1 MKDMRLI
8 YLFMTMVVVYG
19 FGMTFFM
26 DTLGFT
32 FGIMGMSLG
41 TMGFIFGLICLK
53 RIEKL
58 TEQLKE
64 KEILQQNYQ
73 PEQKIANKTLFMW
86 RRKNQATQGLVRV
99 VRHIDVFQLG
109 VQRDVRIGIH
119 CGDFVNLLHS
129 IARYEPAPEK

>member
-19 FGMTFFM
+19 FGMIFFM

-64 KEILQQNYQ
+64 KEILQENYQ
-73 PEQKIANKTLFMW
+73 PEQKVPNSTIRN
-86 RRKNQATQGLVRV
+86 V
-99 VRHIDVFQLG
+99 I
-109 VQRDVRIGIH
+109 
-119 CGDFVNLLHS
+119 
-129 IARYEPAPEK
+129 RYC

>member
-8 YLFMTMVVVYG
+8 YLVIAMVVIYG
-19 FGMTFFM
+19 IGMTFFM

-58 TEQLKE
+58 TEQLVE
-64 KEILQQNYQ
+64 KEILQENY
-73 PEQKIANKTLFMW
+73 PEW
-86 RRKNQATQGLVRV
+86 
-99 VRHIDVFQLG
+99 
-109 VQRDVRIGIH
+109 
-119 CGDFVNLLHS
+119 
-129 IARYEPAPEK
+129 

>member
-19 FGMTFFM
+19 IGMTFFM

-53 RIEKL
+53 E
-58 TEQLKE
+58 LKN
-64 KEILQQNYQ
+64 LQSNS
-73 PEQKIANKTLFMW
+73 KKKKFSNKTTNLNRRYLIERFLFGAGKIRL
-86 RRKNQATQGLVRV
+86 RR
-99 VRHIDVFQLG
+99 D
-109 VQRDVRIGIH
+109 
-119 CGDFVNLLHS
+119 
-129 IARYEPAPEK
+129 

>member
-8 YLFMTMVVVYG
+8 YLFMAMVVIYG
-19 FGMTFFM
+19 IGMAFFM

-73 PEQKIANKTLFMW
+73 PE
-86 RRKNQATQGLVRV
+86 
-99 VRHIDVFQLG
+99 
-109 VQRDVRIGIH
+109 
-119 CGDFVNLLHS
+119 
-129 IARYEPAPEK
+129 

>member
-19 FGMTFFM
+19 FGMTFFR

-64 KEILQQNYQ
+64 KEILQENYQ
-73 PEQKIANKTLFMW
+73 PEQKIANRTLFMW

-119 CGDFVNLLHS
+119 YGDFVNLFLIITRH
-129 IARYEPAPEK
+129 EPALEK

>member
-41 TMGFIFGLICLK
+41 NDGFHLWTYLLK
-53 RIEKL
+53 
-58 TEQLKE
+58 
-64 KEILQQNYQ
+64 
-73 PEQKIANKTLFMW
+73 
-86 RRKNQATQGLVRV
+86 KN
-99 VRHIDVFQLG
+99 
-109 VQRDVRIGIH
+109 
-119 CGDFVNLLHS
+119 
-129 IARYEPAPEK
+129 

>member
-26 DTLGFT
+26 DPLGFT

-64 KEILQQNYQ
+64 KEILQENYQ
-73 PEQKIANKTLFMW
+73 PE
-86 RRKNQATQGLVRV
+86 
-99 VRHIDVFQLG
+99 
-109 VQRDVRIGIH
+109 
-119 CGDFVNLLHS
+119 
-129 IARYEPAPEK
+129 

>member
-58 TEQLKE
+58 TEQLKK
-64 KEILQQNYQ
+64 KEVLQENYQ
-73 PEQKIANKTLFMW
+73 PE
-86 RRKNQATQGLVRV
+86 
-99 VRHIDVFQLG
+99 
-109 VQRDVRIGIH
+109 
-119 CGDFVNLLHS
+119 
-129 IARYEPAPEK
+129 

>member
-8 YLFMTMVVVYG
+8 YLFMAMVVIYG
-19 FGMTFFM
+19 IGMTFFM

-64 KEILQQNYQ
+64 KEILQESYQ
-73 PEQKIANKTLFMW
+73 PEQKIPNRALLMW
-86 RRKNQATQGLVRV
+86 RRKNQATQGLAGL
-99 VRHIDVFQLG
+99 VRHIGVFQLG
-109 VQRDVRIGIH
+109 VLRDVRIGIH
-119 CGDFVNLLHS
+119 CGDLVNLLHS
-129 IARYEPAPEK
+129 IDRYELATEK

>member
-1 MKDMRLI
+1 MRLI
-8 YLFMTMVVVYG
+8 YLFLAIVVIYG
-19 FGMTFFM
+19 IGMTFLM

-73 PEQKIANKTLFMW
+73 PE
-86 RRKNQATQGLVRV
+86 
-99 VRHIDVFQLG
+99 
-109 VQRDVRIGIH
+109 
-119 CGDFVNLLHS
+119 
-129 IARYEPAPEK
+129 

>member
-8 YLFMTMVVVYG
+8 YLFLAIVVIYG
-19 FGMTFFM
+19 IGMTFLM

-73 PEQKIANKTLFMW
+73 PE
-86 RRKNQATQGLVRV
+86 
-99 VRHIDVFQLG
+99 
-109 VQRDVRIGIH
+109 
-119 CGDFVNLLHS
+119 
-129 IARYEPAPEK
+129 

>member
-8 YLFMTMVVVYG
+8 YLFMAMVVIYG
-19 FGMTFFM
+19 IGMTFFM

-53 RIEKL
+53 KIEKL

-64 KEILQQNYQ
+64 KEILQQHYQ
-73 PEQKIANKTLFMW
+73 PE
-86 RRKNQATQGLVRV
+86 
-99 VRHIDVFQLG
+99 
-109 VQRDVRIGIH
+109 
-119 CGDFVNLLHS
+119 
-129 IARYEPAPEK
+129 